1 MRSAIKAG
9 LAVMALMSAAYF
21 FVLPARTYL
30 AQKTAIAIE
39 EKTIEVLKTE
49 NAKFDQERLSLNNN
63 ATIEQIARQDYGLV
77 EPGQQAFMVLPSS
90 APVTTAPPAPA
101 THHHWYSGLEFW
113 DDLRLSNCP

>member
-9 LAVMALMSAAYF
+9 LAVLALLSAAYF

-30 AQKTAIAIE
+30 DQKTAIALE
-39 EKTIEVLKTE
+39 QKTIQVLKME
-49 NAKFDQERLSLNNN
+49 NAKLGQQRSSLNNN

-90 APVTTAPPAPA
+90 APAATAKPQPAA
-101 THHHWYSGLEFW
+101 HHHWYSNLEFW
-113 DDLRLSNCP
+113 NGL